1 MATLEEIGEVFGV
14 GRSSVSRWPIDPN
27 DLRSVL
33 IYALKRRNR
42 QGTKMPPPA
51 EWVPKLWDLHNRTA
65 EPSRALGDDE
75 LTLDVLARMVLAR
88 EALPED
94 LADARVEAATRV
106 ANTLSLADKRQ
117 ADLELQRGTHSLKA
131 DVVDSFAS
139 VYAEVRTVLG
149 DELAFRLRDRPP
161 KGLNDSRELTHELAG
176 RVIAAINRAVE
187 PYRENG

>member
-1 MATLEEIGEVFGV
+1 MATLEEIGAVFGI
-14 GRSSVSRWPIDPN
+14 GRSSVSRWPIDPE

-33 IYALKRRNR
+33 VYGLKRRNR
-42 QGTKMPPPA
+42 SGRKMPPPE
-51 EWVPKLWDLHNRTA
+51 EWVPKLWDLQHRTGDSA
-65 EPSRALGDDE
+65 RSLGEGE

-94 LADARVEAATRV
+94 LPDARVEAATRV

-131 DVVDSFAS
+131 DVVDAMAGI
-139 VYAEVRTVLG
+139 YGEVRITLG

-161 KGLNDSRELTHELAG
+161 KGLKASRELTHELARRLIG
-176 RVIAAINRAVE
+176 AINQAVE
-187 PYRENG
+187 PFRE